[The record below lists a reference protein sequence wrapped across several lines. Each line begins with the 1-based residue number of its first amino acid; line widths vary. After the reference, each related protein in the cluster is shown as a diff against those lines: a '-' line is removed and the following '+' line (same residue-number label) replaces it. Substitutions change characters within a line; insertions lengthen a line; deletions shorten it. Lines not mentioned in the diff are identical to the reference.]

1 MYNLYKGG
9 IPVSYLRVRKFNID
23 ETQREVSWKSSWLK
37 SLLPGLT
44 TLVRMGSPEEGRI
57 GELAGR
63 IVDHMFNSS
72 WQMYQL
78 LPEHRHLELYDT
90 QAVHAYVRQASQQA
104 LIYSA
109 ASMGL
114 SGSGLTR
121 IQTLICSEMLKVWG
135 IYYREYHCMQPVS
148 ERQVSVCEDKD
159 AFISTQ
165 VLEYLEEIQR
175 PVDEYKKYE
184 SVALAVLDRVN
195 DGIAQRNRRLAGQS
209 VPWVPLAFLEPCDL
223 AAIAVGTDAYLLPG
237 FMELLQEE
245 PWIID
250 LRSSKRRD
258 YLAAVEREVDR
269 MGICFRA

>member
-1 MYNLYKGG
+1 M
-9 IPVSYLRVRKFNID
+9 SYLRVRKFNID

-114 SGSGLTR
+114 SGSCLTR

-245 PWIID
+245 PWITD